1 VETDLNWVCPMA
13 DRSRRETTLPMGNVV
28 SLSNYLQQQQQ
39 QQPDDV
45 TDDGLVLMDTVDNEA
60 VRDLIG

>member
-1 VETDLNWVCPMA
+1 MYTFTYLVTVQLDLLTYLYHPLLIPA
-13 DRSRRETTLPMGNVV
+13 
-28 SLSNYLQQQQQ
+28 LSNYLQQQQQ